1 MFLQMHP
8 LTGVGEPDEVRV
20 REEDLDGL
28 LVLLLDR
35 LRLVTTDEEDGSV
48 VLRIEAEKEAGIVGY

>member
-8 LTGVGEPDEVRV
+8 LAGVGEPDEVRV
-20 REEDLDGL
+20 GEENLDGL

-35 LRLVTTDEEDGSV
+35 LRFVAADEEDGTMI
-48 VLRIEAEKEAGIVGY
+48 LRIEAEKEAGIV